1 MIMHE
6 IANFII
12 VLASAVGISSLIGAL
27 YASGLRLWAAGTLD
41 TDGDAHLLHRIGS
54 VVCFSACVFVVL
66 FALWLMIP
74 AFH

>member
-1 MIMHE
+1 MIVHE
-6 IANFII
+6 IANFIT
-12 VLASAVGISSLIGAL
+12 VLATATGISALIGFL
-27 YASGLRLWAAGTLD
+27 YASGLRLWSEGGLD
-41 TDGDAHLLHRIGS
+41 ADGNAHLMHRVGS